1 MIRRPPRSTR
11 TDTLFP
17 YTTLFRSTPNID
29 ELAALGG
36 EAAIL
41 AHGCALLAKGG
52 HGEGETVT
60 DRLFEPDAGEVAR
73 WDAPRIHTPHTHGNG
88 CTLASAVETSL
99 AQDRKGT
106 RRNSRN

>member
-1 MIRRPPRSTR
+1 MSRGLPSASR
-11 TDTLFP
+11 TAPLLP
-17 YTTLFRSTPNID
+17 YTTLFPSPNSD

-73 WDAPRIHTPHTHGNG
+73 WDAPRIHTPHTHGTG
-88 CTLASAVETSL
+88 CTLASAVATSL
-99 AQDRKGT
+99 AQGMPLEPAA
-106 RRNSRN
+106 